1 MARFMVGRWLGGLI
15 VLQYATEQATAG
27 GKTTLDKS
35 VRRCPDLYHEVFNEP
50 DCDEVLTDLVCWAPT
65 RQRAERS
72 RQGRITRAAR

>member
-1 MARFMVGRWLGGLI
+1 MRVHVARFMVDHWLGGLI
-15 VLQYATEQATAG
+15 VLRYATKHDT
-27 GKTTLDKS
+27 
-35 VRRCPDLYHEVFNEP
+35 VRPCPDLYHEVFNEP